1 MTSLRSN
8 PALIGAIANIETRL
22 TRLREER
29 SSQPG
34 DNTEKAQELDAEI
47 SALKRTLN
55 QLTEVDSSAAL
66 VNVYYSALSL
76 ATRIAEHPRTIG
88 ESQAGL
94 YLRDRIGEVIEQL
107 GIDPIPAPSPGTSPR
122 RGN

>member
-8 PALIGAIANIETRL
+8 PALIRAIANIETRL

-88 ESQAGL
+88 ESHAETSHRNPPLLQ
-94 YLRDRIGEVIEQL
+94 
-107 GIDPIPAPSPGTSPR
+107 PARATR
-122 RGN
+122 A